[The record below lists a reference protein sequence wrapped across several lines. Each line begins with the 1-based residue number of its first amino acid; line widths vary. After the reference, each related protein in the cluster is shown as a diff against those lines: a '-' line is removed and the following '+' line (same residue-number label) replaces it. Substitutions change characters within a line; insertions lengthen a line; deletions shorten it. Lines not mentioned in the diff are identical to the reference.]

1 MCLSRLRVQLCIELY
16 KSYCTVYTL
25 TLFSFL
31 DSPVGGWVELCPPT
45 TTSLS
50 GSCKVT
56 NLARHPPCA
65 RSPRSGSLVYT
76 SSHLPPLRRALPG
89 CLARTASRGP
99 RPRALCA
106 PHTSHVVVPAV
117 LLALFL
123 SPLSPFP
130 RAAHLALRRWSALAA
145 ASRLPACISAFC
157 PSLERVHCNL
167 CLAGS
172 HWRAMCVCVQRA
184 QSVRARPCSAEQG
197 PKYLI
202 RINI

>member
-1 MCLSRLRVQLCIELY
+1 MYAKNTTPKDDRSRVCLSRLRVQLCIELY

-99 RPRALCA
+99 RPRALCT
-106 PHTSHVVVPAV
+106 PHISHVVLPAV
-117 LLALFL
+117 LWRSFPLL
-123 SPLSPFP
+123 SLLS
-130 RAAHLALRRWSALAA
+130 
-145 ASRLPACISAFC
+145 
-157 PSLERVHCNL
+157 
-167 CLAGS
+167 
-172 HWRAMCVCVQRA
+172 RA
-184 QSVRARPCSAEQG
+184 QRISRRGAGPRWQLAPSV
-197 PKYLI
+197 LLDD
-202 RINI
+202 INFKKTKKNFKDALGQAAQNTQL

>member
-56 NLARHPPCA
+56 NLARHPRAPDLPDLELDLSSTRVLIYPLSVGPCRAVSPARRVAALALAPSALHIYPMWWCPPSFGALSLSSLSFPA
-65 RSPRSGSLVYT
+65 RS
-76 SSHLPPLRRALPG
+76 
-89 CLARTASRGP
+89 ASR
-99 RPRALCA
+99 
-106 PHTSHVVVPAV
+106 
-117 LLALFL
+117 
-123 SPLSPFP
+123 
-130 RAAHLALRRWSALAA
+130 AA
-145 ASRLPACISAFC
+145 ALVRAGSCLPA
-157 PSLERVHCNL
+157 PSVHLCFLHCNL